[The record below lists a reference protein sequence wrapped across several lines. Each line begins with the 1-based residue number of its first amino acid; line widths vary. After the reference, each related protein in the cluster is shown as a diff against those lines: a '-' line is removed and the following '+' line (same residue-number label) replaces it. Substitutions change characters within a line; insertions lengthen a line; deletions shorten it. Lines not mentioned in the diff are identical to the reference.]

1 MGSPVTGGRG
11 MDQGGDL
18 HTRIGSLVLFQ
29 VKTDIIANGLR
40 QTGGSDA
47 DGRRL
52 VLARQVVQ
60 GDPQVVGAAEDGRR
74 FAEIRGGNIY
84 GLLEMA
90 DHVAAYIS
98 RTAL

>member
-1 MGSPVTGGRG
+1 MVSDR
-11 MDQGGDL
+11 
-18 HTRIGSLVLFQ
+18 Q
-29 VKTDIIANGLR
+29 VEAMP
-40 QTGGSDA
+40 

-84 GLLEMA
+84 GPP
-90 DHVAAYIS
+90 
-98 RTAL
+98 

>member
-1 MGSPVTGGRG
+1 

-47 DGRRL
+47 DGRRSRAIRRL
-52 VLARQVVQ
+52 SAPPKMAVVS
-60 GDPQVVGAAEDGRR
+60 
-74 FAEIRGGNIY
+74 
-84 GLLEMA
+84 LKLEEA
-90 DHVAAYIS
+90 IS
-98 RTAL
+98 MGSLKWLIT